1 MKLYLKVNKKYM
13 LTTNLNLSDG
23 LCNGTVGILKRIIL
37 EEDIDIL
44 KPKVARVWLQFE
56 GDTGKQQRYI
66 NKNLNAVDN
75 IPSQENWTPM
85 TCTTQTIFR
94 PKTGNYRIH
103 RTQFPMVESEA
114 MTIHKSQ
121 GQTFSSVAVYIDN
134 ENGRQSLTQKLMY
147 VALSRCESLK
157 GLFLFGT
164 SSIRPKDLNEKDLRR
179 KATEKSNESGKIEMN
194 RLRTTAQVVLQYDF
208 ALENYQTQ
216 HLTVMYQNVNNI
228 GDKFEKLFSINNNI
242 GFRHADIIFLSEC
255 HTNIKNVQHIKY
267 NDNYSLLPGAHMLSY
282 GIKLNSSHG
291 QMCFI
296 HSSIAN
302 RVKFVDRNRR
312 EFDTNRCAE
321 IELFSF
327 SYGNNKIL
335 YLMSTYFHP
344 ELKESEKAYELTKFF
359 KKQKWQTKEST
370 KEEIVIFGDMNC
382 DFNKDTKDF
391 AKLLTTL
398 GFYPSLKKT
407 MTHIKGNQ
415 LDWVLTNRAKSR
427 KRNPTVITTIYPT
440 WYSDHAALHTKI
452 KLTD

>member
-1 MKLYLKVNKKYM
+1 
-13 LTTNLNLSDG
+13 
-23 LCNGTVGILKRIIL
+23 
-37 EEDIDIL
+37 
-44 KPKVARVWLQFE
+44 
-56 GDTGKQQRYI
+56 
-66 NKNLNAVDN
+66 
-75 IPSQENWTPM
+75 
-85 TCTTQTIFR
+85 
-94 PKTGNYRIH
+94 
-103 RTQFPMVESEA
+103 
-114 MTIHKSQ
+114 
-121 GQTFSSVAVYIDN
+121 
-134 ENGRQSLTQKLMY
+134 
-147 VALSRCESLK
+147 
-157 GLFLFGT
+157 
-164 SSIRPKDLNEKDLRR
+164 
-179 KATEKSNESGKIEMN
+179 MN
-194 RLRTTAQVVLQYDF
+194 RLKTTAQVVCQYDF
-208 ALENYQTQ
+208 ALEDYQTQ

-267 NDNYSLLPGAHMLSY
+267 NENYSLLPGAHMLSY

-296 HSSIAN
+296 HNSIAN

-391 AKLLTTL
+391 AKLLTSL